1 MNAAI
6 CLSLSSWESLLA
18 AIIST
23 VRSESIVIVGIFDGD
38 QALDAAGKQ
47 LPVEGIE
54 NAVYDETIVAEPI
67 GEDSAGP
74 IPSPPDRILSAIT
87 RRLSDSRGLV
97 QEFECRLSDC
107 RLPDD
112 AIEADAITFSR
123 KGKFVLVE
131 SDASHADRATEIL
144 RAPTAS
150 RINRHD

>member
-1 MNAAI
+1 M
-6 CLSLSSWESLLA
+6 
-18 AIIST
+18 T
-23 VRSESIVIVGIFDGD
+23 VRSESIVVVGIIDAD
-38 QALDAAGKQ
+38 EALDAAGQQ
-47 LPVEGIE
+47 LASEGIE
-54 NAVYDETIVAEPI
+54 NGVYDETIVAEPI
-67 GEDSAGP
+67 GADSAGP

-97 QEFECRLSDC
+97 QEFKCRLSDC

-112 AIEADAITFSR
+112 AIEAEAITFSP

-144 RAPTAS
+144 WTPIAS